1 LNGLRR
7 IIDLAR
13 ILAQRGPVSVD
24 HLLHDKGCRDARQVG
39 SARRSCQEQGQS
51 DEIVGRIS
59 DDGLIKIADLNG
71 NPSVRRSDRA

>member
-1 LNGLRR
+1 MDFGASSISPASWRSA
-7 IIDLAR
+7 AR
-13 ILAQRGPVSVD
+13 YPSITCSMIRAAVTPGRSDP
-24 HLLHDKGCRDARQVG
+24 
-39 SARRSCQEQGQS
+39 ARRSCQEQGQS